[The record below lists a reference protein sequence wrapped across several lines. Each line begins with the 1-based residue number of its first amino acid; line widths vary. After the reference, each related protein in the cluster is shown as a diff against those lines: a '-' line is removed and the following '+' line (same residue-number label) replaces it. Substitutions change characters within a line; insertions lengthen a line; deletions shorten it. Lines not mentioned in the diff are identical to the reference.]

1 MTSAEESTEDAVT
14 YPVRVVASMTG
25 LKPELIRAWETRYDA
40 VQPVRTEGGSRRY
53 SGADLHRLMLLR
65 DVVDAGHRIGKI
77 AHLSL
82 EDLSGLLPDSVGIE
96 SDPIERIIAVA
107 RRLDG
112 TEVRR
117 LLNQELSRLGS
128 VAFATEIALP
138 LLIEI
143 GRRWETGALSIAA
156 EHMTTATLRSL
167 LLSVFDSLDESRR
180 SPKAI
185 FATPSGEP
193 HDLGTLVAA
202 LVALRAG
209 ADVVFLGADVPA
221 DALVDAVVDARAS
234 ILVLGV
240 VTLPNDVAESILRII
255 RKRVPEHVG
264 VWIGGTGIRGLAP
277 LPGIDRVDNL
287 DQLEAQ
293 ITLLNLRVAGSPS
306 KADTVRTATPVRRDR

>member
-1 MTSAEESTEDAVT
+1 MTSAEESTEEAVT
-14 YPVRVVASMTG
+14 YPVRVVSSMTG

-53 SGADLHRLMLLR
+53 SGEDLHRLTLLR

-82 EDLSGLLPDSVGIE
+82 EDLRGLLPDSVGIE
-96 SDPIERIIAVA
+96 SGPIERIIAVA

-117 LLNQELSRLGS
+117 LLNEELSRLGS

-143 GRRWETGALSIAA
+143 GSRWERGALSISV
-156 EHMTTATLRSL
+156 EHMTTSILRSL
-167 LLSVFDSLDESRR
+167 LLSVFDSLDASRR

-185 FATPSGEP
+185 FATPSGES

-221 DALVDAVVDARAS
+221 EDLVEAVVDARAS

-240 VTLPNDVAESILRII
+240 VTLPNDVAESTLRII
-255 RKRVPEHVG
+255 RKRVPQDVE
-264 VWIGGTGIRGLAP
+264 VWIGGTGIRGLVP

-306 KADTVRTATPVRRDR
+306 KANTVRTAKPMRRGR